1 MKCWIVSANKRI
13 ARRVSV
19 RRKKT
24 MTRLDVL
31 IIGAGQAGL
40 ALGYHLQ
47 KTSLRFLLVE
57 RHDHIGAS
65 WRQRYDSLVLFT
77 PRAYSALPGLAL
89 SGAQDGYP
97 GKDEIADYL
106 ARYARDFDLPIIT
119 GTSIQSLESHN
130 GGYRATTQDGT
141 VIEARAVVLAT
152 GAFQTPAL
160 PGMSSQLSPEVRQF
174 TAENYKHAGQIP
186 PGTVLVVGDGAAGR
200 DIAHDL
206 QASHTVILATG
217 HARRRLPERILG
229 KSTWWWLDKLGIVR
243 LSGETALG
251 RYIQK
256 ADAFPGKGNTLKKL
270 HGQGVRVV
278 PKLIAAQGHAVTF
291 ANGVAAEVTT
301 VIWAIG
307 YRDDCAWVKLPEVKD
322 AHGNFVQQQGVGPL
336 PNFYF
341 IGRPWQRS
349 RGSALIMGVGD
360 DAAWMTDHILKDFGG
375 QEQSERKALP
385 RLIGG
390 GAA

>member
-1 MKCWIVSANKRI
+1 
-13 ARRVSV
+13 
-19 RRKKT
+19 
-24 MTRLDVL
+24 MTTLDVL

-47 KTSLRFLLVE
+47 KTRLSFQLVE
-57 RHDHIGAS
+57 RHEDIGAS
-65 WRQRYDSLVLFT
+65 WRERYDSLVLFT

-89 SGAQDGYP
+89 DGAQDGYP

-106 ARYARDFDLPIIT
+106 ARYARHFDLPIRT
-119 GTSIQSLESHN
+119 GMSIQSLEPHN

-152 GAFQTPAL
+152 GAFQTPSL
-160 PGMSSQLSPEVRQF
+160 PSLSGQLSPDVQQF
-174 TAENYKHAGQIP
+174 TAETYKHAGHIP
-186 PGTVLVVGDGAAGR
+186 PGTVLVVGDGATGR
-200 DIAHDL
+200 DIAHEL
-206 QASHTVILATG
+206 QARHTVILATG
-217 HARRRLPERILG
+217 HARRLPERILG

-251 RYIQK
+251 RYLQK

-270 HGQGVRVV
+270 HGQGVRVM
-278 PKLIAAQGHAVTF
+278 PKLIAAQGHSVTF
-291 ANGVAAEVTT
+291 ANGVAAEVAT

-307 YRDDCAWVKLPEVKD
+307 YRDDSAWVKLPEVKD
-322 AHGNFVQQQGVGPL
+322 AHGNFVQQQGVSPL

-360 DAAWMTDHILKDFGG
+360 DAAWMKDRILTDLGG
-375 QEQSERKALP
+375 YEQPESKVLP
-385 RLIGG
+385 HLIGD

>member
-1 MKCWIVSANKRI
+1 MKNGKEKR
-13 ARRVSV
+13 
-19 RRKKT
+19 

-47 KTSLRFLLVE
+47 KTRLRFQLVE

-65 WRQRYDSLVLFT
+65 WRERYDSLVLFT

-89 SGAQDGYP
+89 DGDQDGYP

-106 ARYARDFDLPIIT
+106 AKYARHFDLPIIT
-119 GTSIQSLESHN
+119 GTIIQSLEPHN
-130 GGYRATTQDGT
+130 GGYRATTQDGA

-152 GAFQTPAL
+152 GAFQTPSL
-160 PGMSSQLSPEVRQF
+160 PSMSGQLSPNVQQF
-174 TAENYKHAGQIP
+174 TAENYKNAGQIR

-206 QASHTVILATG
+206 LSSHNVILATG
-217 HARRRLPERILG
+217 HARRLLPERILG

-270 HGQGVRVV
+270 QGQGVRVV
-278 PKLIAAQGHAVTF
+278 PKLIAAHGQSATF
-291 ANGVAAEVTT
+291 ANGVAADVTT
-301 VIWAIG
+301 VIWATG
-307 YRDDCAWVKLPEVKD
+307 YRDDSAWVKLPEVKD
-322 AHGNFVQQQGVGPL
+322 ARGNFMQRQGVGPL
-336 PNFYF
+336 PNFYL

-360 DAAWMTDHILKDFGG
+360 DAAWMTERILKDLGG
-375 QEQSERKALP
+375 HEQPERKALR

>member
-1 MKCWIVSANKRI
+1 
-13 ARRVSV
+13 
-19 RRKKT
+19 

-47 KTSLRFLLVE
+47 KTPLSFLLVE

-65 WRQRYDSLVLFT
+65 WRERYDSLVLFT

-89 SGAQDGYP
+89 AGDQDGYP
-97 GKDEIADYL
+97 GKDEFADYL
-106 ARYARDFDLPIIT
+106 ARYARHFDLPIIT
-119 GTSIQSLESHN
+119 GTSIQSLECHH
-130 GGYRATTQDGT
+130 GGYRATTQDGS

-160 PGMSSQLSPEVRQF
+160 PRMSGQLSPEVQQF
-174 TAENYKHAGQIP
+174 TAQNYKHARQIP

-200 DIAHDL
+200 DIARDL
-206 QASHTVILATG
+206 QGRHIVILATG

-251 RYIQK
+251 RSIQK

-270 HGQGVRVV
+270 QGQGVRVL
-278 PKLIAAQGHAVTF
+278 PKLITAHGHAVTF
-291 ANGVAAEVTT
+291 ANGGAAEVTS

-307 YRDDCAWVKLPEVKD
+307 YRDDSAWVKVSEVKD
-322 AHGNFVQQQGVGPL
+322 AHGNFMQQQGVGPL

-349 RGSALIMGVGD
+349 RSSALIMGVGD
-360 DAAWMTDHILKDFGG
+360 DAAWMTDRIMTDFGKH
-375 QEQSERKALP
+375 EQSERNALP

-390 GAA
+390 AA